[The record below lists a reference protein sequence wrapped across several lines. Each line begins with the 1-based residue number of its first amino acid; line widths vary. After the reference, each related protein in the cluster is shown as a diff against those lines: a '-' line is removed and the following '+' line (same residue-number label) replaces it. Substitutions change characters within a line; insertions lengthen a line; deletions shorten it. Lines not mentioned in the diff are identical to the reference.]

1 MIWKLSCTHQDGWTQ
16 HIFTVYQATTKMR
29 MDHYW
34 FSLAVGKAGGPG
46 KASNQ
51 TLWLRHRYCNW
62 VFMHMDVPERCHRLT
77 AISSEKQHDADTQ
90 TRVSFSLHIW
100 RIWTEKKKK
109 ARLFHGRGRW
119 ENARVGQQI
128 YTYCTLFSARLG
140 SVKRP
145 RHLLWIGN
153 NPEPAATISQEF
165 TVSSDKGI
173 QIHSEGNLVCRCFF
187 FMFFF

>member
-77 AISSEKQHDADTQ
+77 AVSGEKQHDADTQ

-109 ARLFHGRGRW
+109 PVCSTEEADGKMPGWDNKFTPTVPYFLPGWDLLKDPDTFSGLAITQNQQQRSHKTSPCPQTKEYRSILRG
-119 ENARVGQQI
+119 I
-128 YTYCTLFSARLG
+128 
-140 SVKRP
+140 
-145 RHLLWIGN
+145 
-153 NPEPAATISQEF
+153 
-165 TVSSDKGI
+165 
-173 QIHSEGNLVCRCFF
+173 
-187 FMFFF
+187 